1 MSATHCVRPCS
12 TTAPAPTTCLP
23 SGSCPFFKNAGGV
36 TKSLLGGWELTGI
49 TTLTTG
55 APFRVFYG
63 TDLWNQGGRSR
74 PVHRPHQ
81 GRESRRRS
89 HGGAVV

>member
-12 TTAPAPTTCLP
+12 TIAPAPYYMSAIWEL
-23 SGSCPFFKNAGGV
+23 PFFRNAGGV

-63 TDLWNQGGRSR
+63 TDLWNQGGRST

-81 GRESRRRS
+81 GRESRWRS
-89 HGGAVV
+89 HRGSLV